1 MSDLATARTMDEDR
15 GSVFWAMVWMGV
27 ISLLLFWLPVFGGLI
42 AGMVG
47 GKAAGGVG
55 RGIVA
60 SILPS
65 LLFGALLFVLATLL
79 TGVPVVGVVAAM
91 GGIVLALAHVGPML
105 LGAIIGG
112 LIA

>member
-1 MSDLATARTMDEDR
+1 MTMAMELDR
-15 GSVFWAMVWMGV
+15 ADGGSVFWGMVWMAV
-27 ISLLLFWLPVFGGLI
+27 VSLLLFWLPVFGGFI
-42 AGMVG
+42 AGLVG

-55 RGIVA
+55 RAIVA
-60 SILPS
+60 SLLPS

-105 LGAIIGG
+105 LGAILGG
-112 LIA
+112 LLA